1 MAEMAS
7 EKDVVYTPDGPLARE
22 AAAVIPYYPFKGIE
36 RFYDIGGLLRHP
48 ALFDRVCE
56 AMAARYRAKGV
67 TAIGGVDARGFLFVP
82 VALKAGIP
90 FFMVRKAGKMPNT
103 VTSASYETE
112 YDTKDGLALQRDAVK
127 KGDKVVLVDDLVA
140 TGGTLHEAVKLVQH
154 LGGEV
159 RASRRAGAARS
170 PSASEPRALRAR
182 ARAPSLAF
190 SRAQVVECGC
200 MVELK
205 FLKARER
212 LQAAGVGDVWA
223 LISEE
228 VLTLKATLSD
238 DYKDDGAPH

>member
-1 MAEMAS
+1 
-7 EKDVVYTPDGPLARE
+7 
-22 AAAVIPYYPFKGIE
+22 
-36 RFYDIGGLLRHP
+36 
-48 ALFDRVCE
+48 
-56 AMAARYRAKGV
+56 
-67 TAIGGVDARGFLFVP
+67 
-82 VALKAGIP
+82 
-90 FFMVRKAGKMPNT
+90 MVRKAGKMPNT
-103 VTSASYETE
+103 ITSASYETE

-159 RASRRAGAARS
+159 
-170 PSASEPRALRAR
+170 
-182 ARAPSLAF
+182 
-190 SRAQVVECGC
+190 VECGC

-228 VLTLKATLSD
+228 VLTLKATLPD